1 MDLVPPPPPPPPPQ
15 KKKKKKTCEQ
25 IYLSKRILSGEKLML
40 SPVNNTVGTVTC

>member
-1 MDLVPPPPPPPPPQ
+1 MDLVPSPSLPPAPSQ
-15 KKKKKKTCEQ
+15 KKTCEQ

>member
-1 MDLVPPPPPPPPPQ
+1 MYLQLPLQHPAF
-15 KKKKKKTCEQ
+15 EQ